1 MARVLYR
8 DTVPYETPTSL
19 SALRGPD
26 SGTLDLPI
34 AVYWGPSH
42 SFDLAEAGE
51 RRMAY
56 RALVREGTPPV
67 QEALL
72 NKELLLR
79 EWPNL
84 ILPSRCQALWEE
96 RFPELRQPHGE
107 FGTTVGH

>member
-1 MARVLYR
+1 MARVQYR

-26 SGTLDLPI
+26 TGALDLPT
-34 AVYWGPSH
+34 AVFWGPSH
-42 SFDLAEAGE
+42 RFDLAETGQ

-56 RALVREGTPPV
+56 RALVREGTPV
-67 QEALL
+67 IQEALL
-72 NKELLLR
+72 NKTLLLR

-96 RFPELRQPHGE
+96 RFPELRQPDGE
-107 FGTTVGH
+107 PGATVVR

>member
-26 SGTLDLPI
+26 TGTLDLPI
-34 AVYWGPSH
+34 AVYWGPSQ
-42 SFDLAEAGE
+42 SFDLSETGQ

-56 RALVREGTPPV
+56 RALVREGTPAI

-72 NKELLLR
+72 NRSLLLG

-96 RFPELRQPHGE
+96 RFPELRQPRGE
-107 FGTTVGH
+107 PGTAIAR